1 MKMTNIQLQGI
12 AAWNPSVQPEFDR
25 RACQRF
31 VERRAADDTELSV
44 CRTDEMRRNGRPGS
58 MPEWL
63 RRALPVLKKDDYE
76 RIARRGLHQMS
87 RTAMG
92 IVDVSAA
99 KDKAASMVPLSGG
112 QARRATEAALPRAVD
127 LMYQNRFAVFSA
139 PAKLRTFV
147 EELARTITNDILK
160 PGHLIRRH
168 DSDKYPYTLV
178 KDLEAAMEQFY
189 VELHA
194 RMAAGESPRTL
205 APWIEYRMNLSDHF
219 FADGCGKTSQLMAGF
234 VCMRAGHPLPLYR
247 TREEYYALNGTTRR
261 GVDEKADAQTL
272 QRFTAYYQKLFMP
285 YDVFESVHP
294 NQVNDNLRLLKQRDF
309 RPKVVTDSGKT
320 YELRRKLFAKRP
332 DGFGDLIP
340 SYHAYTYPVSD
351 TQELPIGPSPEQ
363 SKTLM
368 KAYISDARNWVP
380 ERRRLH
386 ERVFTDL
393 RNGVIQL
400 HESIAALQKP
410 DAKPLLLMMRGNS
423 GVGKTYFLNNLVN
436 KKLPQLG
443 LPHTQAMDSK
453 VINPDLFK
461 ENLRRLLPG
470 EVKWSQEIHSE
481 SSMLADRL
489 TAEMRANKCNFVVDK
504 RLAALSDVEEI
515 VGSGKK
521 LAASHRT
528 VMVDI
533 DAPLNVSLAVCE
545 SRDDQ
550 GSAVR
555 PPQQA
560 ILNGF
565 KTIRQFRRQVAESP
579 LLDAYYAF
587 ARVPNKQGVLDTVA
601 VARRNEGEG
610 SVTPLAGRARLW
622 RTITSLD
629 PSYGIKIKSAL

>member
-1 MKMTNIQLQGI
+1 MKLVNTQWQGV
-12 AAWNPSVQPEFDR
+12 AAWSSSVQPEFDH

-44 CRTDEMRRNGRPGS
+44 CRAIELRRNGLSGS
-58 MPEWL
+58 MPDRL
-63 RRALPVLKKDDYE
+63 RRALPVLTKDDYE
-76 RIARRGLHQMS
+76 RAARRGLHQMS
-87 RTAMG
+87 RIAMG

-99 KDKAASMVPLSGG
+99 KDKAASMVTLSGD
-112 QARRATEAALPRAVD
+112 QARRTTEASLTRAVD
-127 LMYQNRFAVFSA
+127 LMYQNRFAVFST

-147 EELARTITNDILK
+147 EELARTITDGVLK

-168 DSDKYPYTLV
+168 DSDKYPYTFV

-205 APWIEYRMNLSDHF
+205 APWIEYRVNLSDHF

-234 VCMRAGHPLPLYR
+234 VCMRAAHPLPLYR
-247 TREEYYALNGTTRR
+247 TSEEYYALNGTTRR

-272 QRFTAYYQKLFMP
+272 QRITAYYQKLFMP

-294 NQVNDNLRLLKQRDF
+294 NQVKDALRLLKQRDF
-309 RPKVVTDSGKT
+309 RPKVVTDSGNT
-320 YELRRKLFAKRP
+320 YELRRQLLAKGP
-332 DGFGDLIP
+332 DGFEDAIP
-340 SYHAYTYPVSD
+340 SHHAYTYPVSD
-351 TQELPIGPSPEQ
+351 SQELPIGPSPEQ

-368 KAYISDARNWVP
+368 KAYISDARNWVS
-380 ERRRLH
+380 ERRHLH
-386 ERVFTDL
+386 ERVFTEL
-393 RNGVIQL
+393 RNEAIQL
-400 HESIAALQKP
+400 HKSIAALQKP

-423 GVGKTYFLNNLVN
+423 GVGKTYFLSNLAN

-443 LPHTQAMDSK
+443 LPDTRDIGSK
-453 VINPDLFK
+453 IINPDVFK
-461 ENLRRLLPG
+461 ENLRRLIPG
-470 EVKWSQEIHSE
+470 EVKWSQDIHSE
-481 SSMLADRL
+481 ASMLAERL
-489 TAEMRANKCNFVVDK
+489 IAEMCGAKRNFIVDK
-504 RLAALSDVEEI
+504 RLATVPDVEEI
-515 VGSGKK
+515 TGPGKK
-521 LAASHRT
+521 SAASHRT

-533 DAPLNVSLAVCE
+533 DAPLNVSLAVCA

-550 GSAVR
+550 GSTVR

-587 ARVPNKQGVLDTVA
+587 ARVPNMQGILDTVA
-601 VARRNEGEG
+601 VAGRNEGEG
-610 SVTPLAGRARLW
+610 NVAPLPGRERQW
-622 RTITSLD
+622 REITSLD
-629 PSYGIKIKSAL
+629 PLHRIKIKSAL